1 MSSNQIKLSI
11 VRNIFL
17 LYLNINFF
25 GVDMINSSLDFG
37 LKDKVAII
45 AGGGAVGQE
54 IGNGRAASIL
64 LADAGAKVL
73 VADKDEILAKN
84 TFQMI
89 KDRGGEAKYIS
100 GDLTKSEQCKKVVDY
115 AISNWGRL
123 DILDNNIG
131 IASKLSVVDE
141 TEENWDYVMDVNLKP
156 MFLMSKYAIPEMI
169 RSGDGGSI
177 VNISSISATKPKGLT
192 TYSASKGAV
201 LSLSQAMAV
210 DHGVDG
216 IRVNCILPGPVYTPM
231 VYTPGITKQRRS
243 QRQDASLIQIE
254 GDGWDIGKA
263 VVYLCSNW
271 ARYITGHLLVV
282 DGGCSLSAK
291 PRG

>member
-1 MSSNQIKLSI
+1 MKLI
-11 VRNIFL
+11 E
-17 LYLNINFF
+17 FF
-25 GVDMINSSLDFG
+25 GVSEMNDSLDFG
-37 LKDKVAII
+37 LKDKVAIV
-45 AGGGAVGQE
+45 AGGGALGQD

-64 LADAGAKVL
+64 LAEAGAKVL
-73 VADKDEILAKN
+73 VVDKDKLLAE
-84 TFQMI
+84 TTVQMI
-89 KDRGGEAKYIS
+89 EERGGKASWIS
-100 GDLTKSEQCKKVVDY
+100 GDLTKSDQCKKVVDF
-115 AISNWGRL
+115 AISKWGRL

-141 TEENWDYVMDVNLKP
+141 TEENWDHIMNINLKP

-169 RSGDGGSI
+169 KSGNGGSI
-177 VNISSISATKPKGLT
+177 VNISSISATRPKGLT

-210 DHGVDG
+210 DHGADG

-231 VYTPGITKQRRS
+231 VYSNGMSKDHRF
-243 QRQDASLIQIE
+243 QRQNASLIEIE

-263 VVYLCSNW
+263 VVYLSSNW
-271 ARYITGHLLVV
+271 ARYITGHLMVV
-282 DGGCSLSAK
+282 DGGCSLSAR

>member
-1 MSSNQIKLSI
+1 
-11 VRNIFL
+11 
-17 LYLNINFF
+17 
-25 GVDMINSSLDFG
+25 MIETLDFG
-37 LKDKVAII
+37 LKDKVAIV
-45 AGGGAVGQE
+45 AGGGAVGKD

-64 LADAGAKVL
+64 LAEAGAKVL
-73 VADKDEILAKN
+73 VADKDDALAKN
-84 TFQMI
+84 TVQMI
-89 KDRGGEAKYIS
+89 RDRGGEATSIS
-100 GDLTKSEQCKKVVDY
+100 GDLTKSEQCKKVVDF
-115 AISNWGRL
+115 AISKWGRL

-141 TEENWDYVMDVNLKP
+141 PEENWDHVMDINLKP

-169 RSGDGGSI
+169 KSGNGGSI
-177 VNISSISATKPKGLT
+177 VNISSISATRPRGFT

-210 DHGVDG
+210 DHGADG

-231 VYTPGITKQRRS
+231 VYSNGMTKQHRS
-243 QRQDASLIQIE
+243 QRQNASLIQME

-263 VVYLCSNW
+263 VVYLSSSW
-271 ARYITGHLLVV
+271 ARSVTGHLMVV
-282 DGGCSLSAK
+282 DGGCSLSSR